1 MLSWLWKFV
10 KPYQL
15 RLIIAFIAL
24 LVTTVLTLSLGQ
36 GVRLM
41 MDQGFAAQS
50 VDGLANALLFFTIIV
65 VGLATGAYFR
75 FYMVSWLGER
85 VVADIRKQLYAH
97 LLTLTPSFFEDNLS
111 GEIQSRITTDTTLLQ
126 TVIGSSFSFALR
138 NSLIFLGGLVL
149 MFVSNIKLTLIVL
162 AVVPFIVFPLV
173 YFGRHVKKL
182 SRESQ
187 DKIASVGAWAGES
200 LQHIK
205 VVQAFTREDLV
216 TQQFSQAAEDAF
228 DVAIIRIRQRA
239 RLIAL
244 VMLLIMGSIAGMIY
258 VGGSDVLTGKLS
270 PGELGAFVFYA
281 VMVAGSLAA
290 VTEVYGEVQR
300 AAGAAQRIRELFN
313 TQTDIF
319 SGKHSI
325 LKESITHNNAPLLE
339 FNEVTYIYPSRP
351 NYKALNQLSLSIK
364 EGERI
369 ALVGPSGA
377 GKSTLFDLLL
387 RFRDPTLGKITLG
400 GTPLPGLDLT
410 ALRAQF
416 ALVPQ
421 QPVLFSASVWEN
433 LRYGSPDASEEE
445 VIAAAKAAY
454 ADEFITQLPQGYHS
468 FLGENGV
475 KLSGGQK
482 QRLAIARAILRNPK
496 ILLLDEATSALDAHS
511 EQVVQKALNE
521 LMKNRTTIIIAH
533 RLATVAHVD
542 RIAVFDQGK
551 LNDVGS
557 HKALLDSSALYKKL
571 AKLQFNMTL

>member
-258 VGGSDVLTGKLS
+258 VGGSDVLTGK
-270 PGELGAFVFYA
+270 
-281 VMVAGSLAA
+281 
-290 VTEVYGEVQR
+290 Q
-300 AAGAAQRIRELFN
+300 
-313 TQTDIF
+313 
-319 SGKHSI
+319 
-325 LKESITHNNAPLLE
+325 
-339 FNEVTYIYPSRP
+339 
-351 NYKALNQLSLSIK
+351 
-364 EGERI
+364 
-369 ALVGPSGA
+369 
-377 GKSTLFDLLL
+377 
-387 RFRDPTLGKITLG
+387 
-400 GTPLPGLDLT
+400 
-410 ALRAQF
+410 
-416 ALVPQ
+416 
-421 QPVLFSASVWEN
+421 
-433 LRYGSPDASEEE
+433 
-445 VIAAAKAAY
+445 
-454 ADEFITQLPQGYHS
+454 
-468 FLGENGV
+468 
-475 KLSGGQK
+475 
-482 QRLAIARAILRNPK
+482 
-496 ILLLDEATSALDAHS
+496 
-511 EQVVQKALNE
+511 
-521 LMKNRTTIIIAH
+521 
-533 RLATVAHVD
+533 
-542 RIAVFDQGK
+542 
-551 LNDVGS
+551 
-557 HKALLDSSALYKKL
+557 
-571 AKLQFNMTL
+571 